1 MPVTKS
7 RNPIRDMMDNDHHD
21 LDQANTAEFLFG
33 DEEPRSAIDSYL
45 EKGSN
50 KDHFPILVNR
60 NGNGMN
66 VSGHI
71 ISELFIVDS
80 PSY

>member
-7 RNPIRDMMDNDHHD
+7 RNPIQDMMDHD
-21 LDQANTAEFLFG
+21 LDQTNTAEFLFG

-45 EKGSN
+45 DKGSN

-60 NGNGMN
+60 NGMN
-66 VSGHI
+66 VSWRTI
-71 ISELFIVDS
+71 
-80 PSY
+80 